1 MVRENEPGPS
11 HINLAYDSTD
21 VESDME
27 SEILDDEKC
36 CVCNKF
42 TPDEVR
48 LSISVIFTK
57 WVKCD
62 NRKCLHW
69 THLKYC
75 TDKTD

>member
-11 HINLAYDSTD
+11 HINFAYDSTN
-21 VESDME
+21 VESHME

-36 CVCNKF
+36 CVYDKF

-62 NRKCLHW
+62 NRK
-69 THLKYC
+69 
-75 TDKTD
+75 